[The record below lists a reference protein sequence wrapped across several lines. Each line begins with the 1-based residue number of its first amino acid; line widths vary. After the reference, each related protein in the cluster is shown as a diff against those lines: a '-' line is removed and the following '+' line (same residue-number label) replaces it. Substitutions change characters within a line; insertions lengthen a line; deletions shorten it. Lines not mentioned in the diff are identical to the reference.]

1 MLETLLKIGAWQS
14 EEITE
19 WSRFLNQPKPEPTNK
34 KGETITHYVVGVV
47 FDLDED
53 SVYIDANALREYD
66 DEYDPEE
73 LKALSIQ
80 GGNNKAIYTTVEPP
94 KLVQLFKT
102 FFGKPEKKQ
111 ATCGELTEAIDKNF
125 PQFQDTDFYALL
137 QQIFSLRDQFLEKAV
152 TDEKF
157 DYKVFFEPLQ
167 LGRNDN
173 VVLVFAAVK
182 ATELGYNTP
191 TPIAQLTIYQ
201 ELLAAKFLNTP
212 TEEANTTTKLC
223 YASGEP
229 KEDVTELNLTARYS
243 LNKMFVTET
252 KNYASLFDK
261 KAFSLNYQVS
271 LENQEKL
278 DLASSFLLDNK
289 KYKTRIADVD
299 HVIIPQFLEHSDID
313 LDLTLEKI
321 SLDAQLLFTL
331 QSEGSLAAGVKRI
344 LNYGGNVF
352 WINFLAYESDGNFFK
367 SISLIKDVSRF
378 HFERVLDAFGAVNRE
393 MDGMTDTVDWN
404 AVTTEYGKP
413 SSFNVYLAYG
423 LIPVRKDKEK
433 KNIALQLFK
442 AMLER
447 RTITKEQLYGHFSEL
462 MLCHY
467 YGRYKSYTNIRVYG
481 DDYFGL
487 AIRDSVFKYL
497 AFMQVLRK
505 LNLINMESEEPT
517 TTTEETNQDHERRI
531 NDFFAQM
538 QLNNSQRAMFFL
550 GRMLNS
556 VVYMQVENKKKRT
569 VIEKLNYNGMDRDNI
584 VRLRSDLSEKAKQYG
599 KIQNII
605 FNDNHFG
612 QTFDFN
618 HWSMNPQEALFFIL
632 TGYSF
637 GAKKKNSD
645 KKSQND

>member
-14 EEITE
+14 KGMTE
-19 WSRFLNQPKPEPTNK
+19 WSRFLNMPKPESTNN
-34 KGETITHYVVGVV
+34 KGESITYYVMGVV
-47 FDLDED
+47 FDLDKS
-53 SVYIDANALREYD
+53 SVYFDVDSLREYD

-73 LKALSIQ
+73 LKSLSIQ
-80 GGNNKAIYTTVEPP
+80 GGNNKAIYATVEPA

-102 FFGKPEKKQ
+102 FFGKPENKQ
-111 ATCGELTEAIDKNF
+111 AACGELTEAIDKSF
-125 PQFQDTDFYALL
+125 PQFKHTDFYALL
-137 QQIFSLRDQFLEKAV
+137 QQIFSLRVQFLEKAIA
-152 TDEKF
+152 DEKF
-157 DYKVFFEPLQ
+157 DHKIFFEPLQ
-167 LGRNDN
+167 LGRKDN

-182 ATELGYNTP
+182 ATELGYDTP
-191 TPIAQLTIYQ
+191 TPIAQLTTYQ
-201 ELLAAKFLNTP
+201 ELLAAKFLNTS

-223 YASGEP
+223 YASGES
-229 KEDVTELNLTARYS
+229 KEDVAELDLTARYS

-261 KAFSLNYQVS
+261 NAFSLNYQVS

-278 DLASSFLLDNK
+278 DLASSFLLDR
-289 KYKTRIADVD
+289 YKTRIADVD
-299 HVIIPQFLEHSDID
+299 HVIIPQFLEHSDVN

-344 LNYGGNVF
+344 QNYGGNVF

-378 HFERVLDAFGAVNRE
+378 HFERLLTAFGDVNRE
-393 MDGMTDTVDWN
+393 MDALTDMVDWS

-413 SSFNVYLAYG
+413 SSFNLYLAYG

-447 RTITKEQLYGHFSEL
+447 RTVTKGQLYGHFSEL

-467 YGRYKSYTNIRVYG
+467 YGRYKSYTNIRAYG
-481 DDYFGL
+481 DGYFGL
-487 AIRDSVFKYL
+487 AVRDSVFKYL

-505 LNLINMESEEPT
+505 LNLITMESEEPT
-517 TTTEETNQDHERRI
+517 TTTEEANQDHERRI

-538 QLNNSQRAMFFL
+538 QLSDAQKAMFFL
-550 GRMLNS
+550 GRMLNA
-556 VVYMQVENKKKRT
+556 VAYVQRDKNKT
-569 VIEKLNYNGMDRDNI
+569 VIDKLNYNGMDKDDI
-584 VRLRSDLSEKAKQYG
+584 VRLRLSLFEKAKQYG
-599 KIQNII
+599 KTQNVV
-605 FNDNHFG
+605 FSDALFG
-612 QTFDFN
+612 QYFN
-618 HWSMNPQEALFFIL
+618 FEQWNMNPQEALFFIL

>member
-1 MLETLLKIGAWQS
+1 M
-14 EEITE
+14 
-19 WSRFLNQPKPEPTNK
+19 
-34 KGETITHYVVGVV
+34 
-47 FDLDED
+47 
-53 SVYIDANALREYD
+53 
-66 DEYDPEE
+66 
-73 LKALSIQ
+73 
-80 GGNNKAIYTTVEPP
+80 
-94 KLVQLFKT
+94 VQLFKT
-102 FFGKPEKKQ
+102 FFGKPENKQ
-111 ATCGELTEAIDKNF
+111 AACGELTETIDKNF
-125 PQFQDTDFYALL
+125 PQFQNTDFYALL
-137 QQIFSLRDQFLEKAV
+137 QQLFSLRVQFLEKAV
-152 TDEKF
+152 ADEKF
-157 DYKVFFEPLQ
+157 DHKIFFEPLQ
-167 LGRNDN
+167 LGRSDN
-173 VVLVFAAVK
+173 LVLMFAAVK

-191 TPIAQLTIYQ
+191 TPIAQLTTYQ
-201 ELLAAKFLNTP
+201 ELLAAKFLNAP

-223 YASGEP
+223 YASGEL
-229 KEDVTELNLTARYS
+229 KEDVAELDLTARYS

-278 DLASSFLLDNK
+278 DMASSFLLDR
-289 KYKTRIADVD
+289 YKTRIADVD
-299 HVIIPQFLEHSDID
+299 HVIIPQFLEHSDVN

-321 SLDAQLLFTL
+321 SLDAQLLFTI
-331 QSEGSLAAGVKRI
+331 QSEGSIAAGVKRI
-344 LNYGGNVF
+344 QNYGKNVF

-378 HFERVLDAFGAVNRE
+378 HFERMLAAFGAVNRE
-393 MDGMTDTVDWN
+393 MKAITDTVDWH

-413 SSFNVYLAYG
+413 SSFNLYLAYG

-447 RTITKEQLYGHFSEL
+447 RTVTKGQLYGHFSEL

-467 YGRYKSYTNIRVYG
+467 YGRYKSYTNIRAYG
-481 DDYFGL
+481 DGYFGL

-505 LNLINMESEEPT
+505 LNLIDMESKEPT

-538 QLNNSQRAMFFL
+538 QLNNSQKAMFFL
-550 GRMLNS
+550 GRMLNA
-556 VVYMQVENKKKRT
+556 VAYIQRDKNKT
-569 VIEKLNYNGMDRDNI
+569 VIDKLNYNGMDKDNI
-584 VRLRSDLSEKAKQYG
+584 VRLRLSLFEKAKQYG
-599 KIQNII
+599 KTQNVV
-605 FNDNHFG
+605 FSDALFG
-612 QTFDFN
+612 QYFN
-618 HWSMNPQEALFFIL
+618 FEQWNMNPQEALFFIL

>member
-167 LGRNDN
+167 LGHNDN

-182 ATELGYNTP
+182 ATDLGYDAP

-278 DLASSFLLDNK
+278 DLASSFLLD

-321 SLDAQLLFTL
+321 SLDAQSLFTL

-344 LNYGGNVF
+344 QNYGGNVF

-378 HFERVLDAFGAVNRE
+378 HFERMLAAFRDVNRE
-393 MDGMTDTVDWN
+393 MEALTDTVDWH

-423 LIPVRKDKEK
+423 LIPVRRDKEK

-447 RTITKEQLYGHFSEL
+447 RTVTKEQLYGHFSEL

-467 YGRYKSYTNIRVYG
+467 YGRYKSYTNVRAYG

-517 TTTEETNQDHERRI
+517 TTTEETNQDRERRV

-538 QLNNSQRAMFFL
+538 QLNDAQKAMFFL
-550 GRMLNS
+550 GRMLNA
-556 VVYMQVENKKKRT
+556 VAYIQRDKNKT
-569 VIEKLNYNGMDRDNI
+569 VIDKLNYNGMDKDDI
-584 VRLRSDLSEKAKQYG
+584 VRLRLSLFEKAKQYG
-599 KIQNII
+599 KTQNVV
-605 FNDNHFG
+605 FSDAHFG
-612 QTFDFN
+612 QYFDFEQ
-618 HWSMNPQEALFFIL
+618 WKMNPQEALFFIL

-637 GAKKKNSD
+637 GAKKKPKDSSN
-645 KKSQND
+645 ND